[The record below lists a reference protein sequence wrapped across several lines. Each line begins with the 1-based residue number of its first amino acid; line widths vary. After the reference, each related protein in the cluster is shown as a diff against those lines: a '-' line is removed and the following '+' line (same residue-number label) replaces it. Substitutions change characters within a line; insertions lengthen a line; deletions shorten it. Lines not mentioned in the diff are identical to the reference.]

1 MAKENKV
8 EELYTIATDPSSGA
22 KKLLWAW
29 GQTKSSR
36 VRKAIASNPNSD
48 SKILAMAARL
58 YIKEVINNPSLE
70 LINLFNEDKFIKEIY
85 EAYINPEKYTK
96 INVIH
101 HSNEKENIARAV
113 IVSPNLKTYGPL
125 NSIISFVN
133 QTEFTRE
140 LKDPVVKNNIQRIVK
155 SNLDLINLPTIIF
168 FMKCDVVDISD
179 FESSL
184 DQRMPESRSSNWVG
198 KSTYC
203 KFFSKLAENSSTYE
217 TLLKFIYTATPGNSR
232 DFIKMVKEDSDL
244 SSDEMLDLYA
254 SLYKDSTHI
263 AVKLRRQRKVSS
275 RMSYSYNYSR
285 LCDDDWS
292 YHLCDLLWTAI
303 ISRNSDEIKNF
314 DFETLYGDLDRVGFI
329 DEMGP
334 YKCPLKFQYEGISNK
349 NKVIDSLLNL
359 KDNRVLEFFLTS
371 GMVKDEWFISRKTSS
386 LESKL
391 VDRIDHINELKFY
404 NGEPLLYE
412 YSNLELPC
420 PVVKVKFQNGLN
432 SNHERFKVS
441 TNYRESDSD
450 LLKLPLPEVSGRAS
464 SGLLDKISTP

>member
-8 EELYTIATDPSSGA
+8 EELYTVATDPGSGA

-70 LINLFNEDKFIKEIY
+70 LINLFNEDKFVKEIY
-85 EAYINPEKYTK
+85 EAYMDPRKYTRTNS
-96 INVIH
+96 IYQF
-101 HSNEKENIARAV
+101 NEKKNIARS
-113 IVSPNLKTYGPL
+113 ILVSPNLRTYEPL
-125 NSIISFVN
+125 SSVISFIN
-133 QTEFTRE
+133 QTDFTRE
-140 LKDPVVKNNIQRIVK
+140 LKDPVVKENIQRVVK
-155 SNLDLINLPTIIF
+155 SNLDLINLPTAIF
-168 FMKCDVVDISD
+168 FMKCDVIDIND

-198 KSTYC
+198 RSTYC
-203 KFFSKLAENSSTYE
+203 KFFSKLAENFCTYE

-232 DFIKMVKEDSDL
+232 DFIKMVKEDSNL

-254 SLYKDSTHI
+254 SLYKHSIHI
-263 AVKLRRQRKVSS
+263 DVKLRRQRKVSS
-275 RMSYSYNYSR
+275 RMSYSYKYTR
-285 LCDDDWS
+285 LRDDDWS
-292 YHLCDLLWTAI
+292 YPLCDLLWTAI

-314 DFETLYGDLDRVGFI
+314 DFETLHGDLDRVGFI

-334 YKCPLKFQYEGISNK
+334 YKCPIKFQYEGISNK
-349 NKVIDSLLNL
+349 NKAIDSLLNL

-420 PVVKVKFQNGLN
+420 PVVRVKFQNGLN
-432 SNHERFKVS
+432 SNHKRFKVY